1 MNSASNGISIN
12 LLSRAQSLEISGLK
26 FVTNIGLQ
34 QFSNVISSWYSG
46 RTVKELLPVLEA
58 VSAQA
63 KSLLIIAEDI
73 DNEALAT
80 LIVNKMRGTLK
91 VCAVKS
97 PEFGDRKKLVL
108 EDIAKL
114 LSLVSKNSNK
124 TVWCVKHKD
133 YLPKDKTKFLREKQL
148 PYAKKNW
155 SSFIIFNNAKCKI
168 LTPKLVAKA
177 HGLYLH
183 QFKWTK
189 EKLIGALPG
198 NWNILVGEQKIP
210 KKINA
215 LHYTLGGP
223 YFKKHSKC
231 MGAKHWFKYKKKF
244 L

>member
-1 MNSASNGISIN
+1 MNQNLKIFIGYDSREKIAYHVLSQSIIENSTIPVTITPIN
-12 LLSRAQSLEISGLK
+12 LKNIKHFFNRPKAKKHSTEFSISRFLTPYLSNYKGYSLYLDCDFIILG
-26 FVTNIGLQ
+26 
-34 QFSNVISSWYSG
+34 NV
-46 RTVKELLPVLEA
+46 
-58 VSAQA
+58 
-63 KSLLIIAEDI
+63 
-73 DNEALAT
+73 
-80 LIVNKMRGTLK
+80 
-91 VCAVKS
+91 
-97 PEFGDRKKLVL
+97 
-108 EDIAKL
+108 AKL
-114 LSLVSKNSNK
+114 LRFVSKKSNK
-124 TVWCVKHKD
+124 VMWCVKHR
-133 YLPKDKTKFLREKQL
+133 YYIPKDKVKFLREKQL

-168 LTPKLVAKA
+168 LTPKLVSKA

-189 EKLIGALPG
+189 EKLIGALPK

-231 MGAKHWFKYKKKF
+231 EGAKHWFKYKKKF